1 MRSWMTAMPG
11 ETLSCGGCHE
21 PRNATPAVKST
32 LALGKKPAEI
42 RPWYGPAR
50 GFSFRG
56 EVQPVLDRHCV
67 GCHNGRPRDDG
78 LAIPDL
84 RGEQNAFVVFRAGDP
99 KPRVIRGVRAS
110 ELVDKYGGIFEPAYF
125 TLRSFVRVPG
135 LESDLHLLPP
145 TEFHADTNE
154 LVQMLHG
161 VMLDAEAWDRLITWI
176 DLNAPCHGTWSE
188 FVSISGDQRR
198 RRRELRRLYGGIDED
213 GESPPRPPETPAPSP
228 KPVEPIVPRETVRPT
243 STPVRLTAWPMTPGE
258 ASRRQLDTAPIER
271 TLDLGDGASLRLV
284 RIPAGSFVMGDAA
297 GSADEQPLGAV
308 RIEKPFWIAAC
319 ETTNRQFARF
329 DPAHQSRYEHRGSWI
344 FGEEYLGYPLD
355 GPRQPVVRVSWN
367 EAVEFC
373 RWLGRRTRLS
383 VSLPTEAQW
392 EYACRAGTDA
402 PFSFGAIDSDFAPF
416 ANMADVTIRD
426 LAYRS
431 WSPKTPDIVPRDG
444 RFNDHALVSAAVGS
458 FRPNAWGVFD
468 MHGNVAE
475 WTRTSFRGYPYRE
488 DDGRKLPTAALTS
501 AWSLNRPS
509 RGTMSGVFGLHER

>member
-1 MRSWMTAMPG
+1 VPVEADGSALFRVPAKTPLSLQPLDAEGKALQLMRSWMTAMPG

-154 LVQMLHG
+154 LVQMLRKDHHG

-213 GESPPRPPETPAPSP
+213 GESPAGNARTFAQTGGADRAAGNGPADVDAGSIDRLADDSRRGEPAATRYCADRADARPWRRRIAATGPN
-228 KPVEPIVPRETVRPT
+228 
-243 STPVRLTAWPMTPGE
+243 
-258 ASRRQLDTAPIER
+258 SRRQFR
-271 TLDLGDGASLRLV
+271 HGR
-284 RIPAGSFVMGDAA
+284 
-297 GSADEQPLGAV
+297 
-308 RIEKPFWIAAC
+308 
-319 ETTNRQFARF
+319 
-329 DPAHQSRYEHRGSWI
+329 
-344 FGEEYLGYPLD
+344 
-355 GPRQPVVRVSWN
+355 
-367 EAVEFC
+367 C
-373 RWLGRRTRLS
+373 RRLGRRTTARRGPDREAVLDRRL
-383 VSLPTEAQW
+383 
-392 EYACRAGTDA
+392 
-402 PFSFGAIDSDFAPF
+402 
-416 ANMADVTIRD
+416 
-426 LAYRS
+426 
-431 WSPKTPDIVPRDG
+431 
-444 RFNDHALVSAAVGS
+444 
-458 FRPNAWGVFD
+458 
-468 MHGNVAE
+468 
-475 WTRTSFRGYPYRE
+475 
-488 DDGRKLPTAALTS
+488 
-501 AWSLNRPS
+501 
-509 RGTMSGVFGLHER
+509 